1 MTNEAPS
8 FNHPLFADDSLV
20 LTKANKE
27 SAKSLQ
33 KVLQLYEICSG
44 QTVNYAKSSVMFSAN
59 TRETQKQQVMHEL
72 NIRSEARTE
81 KCLGLP
87 VYVGR

>member
-27 SAKSLQ
+27 SAKYLQ
-33 KVLQLYEICSG
+33 KALQLYEIC
-44 QTVNYAKSSVMFSAN
+44 QMVNYAKSN
-59 TRETQKQQVMHEL
+59 TREPQKQQVLQEL

-87 VYVGR
+87 VYVG